1 MENTNKNVEEL
12 FNPNLSQ
19 VYKDK
24 FQKLIFKMDNA
35 YANYRVKILKE
46 EIETQKIS
54 EASDVEELK
63 YVASLR
69 ILLDLIQQGWVVDI
83 RNGALYLLFSSEKNN
98 NKDYIKYRLSFERNA
113 QFEEKSVVQF
123 IERMEKKRIFEGR
136 DVSVK
141 SLIGDPEALIYKINN
156 GEIIVKPYIQLVT
169 NDRDIYTGYKLS
181 DIWRYFR
188 YTWSIPYKT
197 MPGRNI
203 YYLVR
208 DEAQEN
214 HPVIG
219 IFALGNSVLNL
230 TVRDNDIGWT
240 VDAVDTNMARRQDVQ
255 KSNKQI
261 SQTEGKEVSTKIERF
276 LESEEEYIRRTEEYA
291 NKLLIQL
298 EENIKDALNDIYV
311 KDLGY
316 HRNTKHSDDKYIQQ
330 LRTQAEELRLKN
342 LNNTKNDNVT
352 DWVAEAESELF
363 KKKRLIE
370 LAKLLE
376 TRNIFQK
383 YHASSAREQ
392 IAAML
397 KKDDGRKAISAAL
410 VANRKNKIGA
420 NMMDI
425 IVCGAIPPYNELL
438 GGKLVS
444 ILACSPQVISDYTN
458 RYKKQVSEIA
468 SRMKGK
474 KVIRD
479 SRLAYMG
486 TTSLY
491 AIGSSQYNRIKV
503 PVADDFELVFKKV
516 GVTEGFGTVYF
527 SKNTTDL
534 LSRILEIMD
543 GGKKI
548 NHIFGEGTS
557 PRFRLISRGVAS
569 LGLKADSFLQHYSPR
584 IVYCMELAKNSK
596 EFLNGYTSDLQYA
609 FDLENPD
616 SIMQTTK
623 KMSDY
628 WYDRWLMSRISTVD
642 IETRLKAFKVDD
654 FMLSRRC
661 KHE

>member
-113 QFEEKSVVQF
+113 QFEEKSIVQF

-240 VDAVDTNMARRQDVQ
+240 VDVVDTNMARRQDVQ

>member
-1 MENTNKNVEEL
+1 MENMNQNVEEL
-12 FNPNLSQ
+12 FKPALSHI
-19 VYKDK
+19 YMDK
-24 FQKLIFKMDNA
+24 FQELILRMGNA
-35 YANYRVKILKE
+35 YANYRVRILKE
-46 EIETQKIS
+46 EIETLQIS
-54 EASDVEELK
+54 EESDVEEIK
-63 YVASLR
+63 YIASLR
-69 ILLDLIQQGWVVDI
+69 VLLDLVQQGWVMDI
-83 RNGALYLLFSSEKNN
+83 RDEALYLLFSAENSN

-123 IERMEKKRIFEGR
+123 VEKMEKKRIFNGKE
-136 DVSVK
+136 VSIK
-141 SLIGDPEALIYKINN
+141 SLIGNSTDLIRKIKN
-156 GEIIVKPYIQLVT
+156 GEIIVKPYIQQVT

-219 IFALGNSVLNL
+219 IFALGNSILNL

-240 VDAVDTNMARRQDVQ
+240 VDAVEANMARKQDIQ
-255 KSNKQI
+255 KSNNQI
-261 SQTEGKEVSTKIERF
+261 SQTEGKEASTRIERF
-276 LESEEEYIRRTEEYA
+276 LESEEEHIRRTEEYA
-291 NKLLIQL
+291 EKLLTRL
-298 EENIKDALNDIYV
+298 EANIKDALNDIYV

-316 HRNTKHSDDKYIQQ
+316 HRNTKHSSEEYIQQ
-330 LRTQAEELRLKN
+330 LRSKAEELRQKN

-370 LAKLLE
+370 LAKLLA
-376 TRNIFQK
+376 TRNIFDK
-383 YHASSAREQ
+383 YRTASAREQ
-392 IAAML
+392 INTML
-397 KKDDGRKAISAAL
+397 NKDDGRKAISAAL
-410 VANRKNKIGA
+410 IANRKNKIGA

-444 ILACSPQVISDYTN
+444 ILACSPQVINDYTV

-479 SRLAYMG
+479 SRLAYMC

-503 PVADDFELVFKKV
+503 PITKDFELNYKKV

-527 SKNTTDL
+527 SKHTTDL
-534 LSRILEIMD
+534 LSRILKIMD

-557 PRFRLISRGVAS
+557 PRFRLISRGVAA

-609 FDLENPD
+609 FDLEDTD

-628 WYDRWLMSRISTVD
+628 WYNRWLMSRIKTVD
-642 IETRLKAFKVDD
+642 IETRLNAFKVEE

>member
-19 VYKDK
+19 MYNDK
-24 FQKLIFKMDNA
+24 FQELIFRMDNA
-35 YANYRVKILKE
+35 YANYRVKVLKE
-46 EIETQKIS
+46 EIETQKVS
-54 EASDVEELK
+54 AESDVEELK

-69 ILLDLIQQGWVVDI
+69 VLLDLIQQGWVMDI
-83 RNGALYLLFSSEKNN
+83 RAGALYLLFSSENSN

-113 QFEEKSVVQF
+113 QFEEKSIVQF
-123 IERMEKKRIFEGR
+123 IERMEKKRNFEGR
-136 DVSVK
+136 EISIK
-141 SLIGDPEALIYKINN
+141 SLIGDSTALINKINN
-156 GEIIVKPYIQLVT
+156 GEIIVSPYIQQVT
-169 NDRDIYTGYKLS
+169 NDKDIYTGYKLS

-240 VDAVDTNMARRQDVQ
+240 VDAVENSMARKQNVQ

-261 SQTEGKEVSTKIERF
+261 SQTEGKEVSAKIERF

-298 EENIKDALNDIYV
+298 EANIKDALNDIYV

-316 HRNTKHSDDKYIQQ
+316 HRNTKHSDEEYIQN
-330 LRTQAEELRLKN
+330 LRAQAEELRLKN

-352 DWVAEAESELF
+352 DWGAEAESELF

-376 TRNIFQK
+376 TRNVFQK

-392 IAAML
+392 IDKML
-397 KKDDGRKAISAAL
+397 KRDDGRKAISAAL
-410 VANRKNKIGA
+410 IANRKNKIGA

-503 PVADDFELVFKKV
+503 PIAEDFELVYKKV

-527 SKNTTDL
+527 SKYTTDL
-534 LSRILEIMD
+534 LSRILEILD

-596 EFLNGYTSDLQYA
+596 DFLNGYTSELQYA
-609 FDLENPD
+609 FDLNSPE
-616 SIMQTTK
+616 SIAQVTR
-623 KMSDY
+623 KMSDF
-628 WYDRWLMSRISTVD
+628 WYERWLQSRINTVD
-642 IETRLKAFKVDD
+642 IEARLNAFKVEE

>member
-12 FNPNLSQ
+12 FNPTLSQ

-24 FQKLIFKMDNA
+24 FQELIFRMDNA
-35 YANYRVKILKE
+35 YANYRVRILKE

-54 EASDVEELK
+54 EESDVEELK

-69 ILLDLIQQGWVVDI
+69 VLLDLIQQGWVVDI
-83 RNGALYLLFSSEKNN
+83 RDGALYLLFSSENSN

-113 QFEEKSVVQF
+113 QFEEKSIVQF
-123 IERMEKKRIFEGR
+123 VERMEKNKMFEGR
-136 DVSVK
+136 EVSVK
-141 SLIGDPEALIYKINN
+141 SLIGDPATLICKINN
-156 GEIIVKPYIQLVT
+156 RDIIVRPYIQQVT
-169 NDRDIYTGYKLS
+169 NERDTYTGYKLS

-240 VDAVDTNMARRQDVQ
+240 VDAVENNMARKQDVQ
-255 KSNKQI
+255 KLKKQI
-261 SQTEGKEVSTKIERF
+261 SQTEGKEVSAKIERF

-298 EENIKDALNDIYV
+298 EANIKDALNDIYV

-316 HRNTKHSDDKYIQQ
+316 HRNTKHSDEEYIQR
-330 LRTQAEELRLKN
+330 LRSQAEELRLKN

-383 YHASSAREQ
+383 YHSSSAREQ
-392 IAAML
+392 IATML

-410 VANRKNKIGA
+410 IANRKNKIGA

-444 ILACSPQVISDYTN
+444 MLACSPQVISDYTN

-503 PVADDFELVFKKV
+503 PIAEDFELIYKKV

-527 SKNTTDL
+527 SKYTTDL
-534 LSRILEIMD
+534 LSRILEILD

-596 EFLNGYTSDLQYA
+596 DFLNGYTSELQYA
-609 FDLENPD
+609 FDLD
-616 SIMQTTK
+616 SPESIAQATR
-623 KMSDY
+623 KMSDF
-628 WYDRWLMSRISTVD
+628 WYERWLQSRINTVD
-642 IETRLKAFKVDD
+642 IEVRLNNFKVEE

>member
-1 MENTNKNVEEL
+1 MENTNQNVEEL
-12 FNPNLSQ
+12 FKPALSHI
-19 VYKDK
+19 YMDK
-24 FQKLIFKMDNA
+24 FQELILRMGNA
-35 YANYRVKILKE
+35 YANYRVRILKE
-46 EIETQKIS
+46 EIETLQIS
-54 EASDVEELK
+54 EESDVEEIK

-69 ILLDLIQQGWVVDI
+69 VLLDLVQQGWVMDI
-83 RNGALYLLFSSEKNN
+83 RDEALYLLLSAENSN

-123 IERMEKKRIFEGR
+123 VEKMEKKRMFNGKE
-136 DVSVK
+136 VSIK
-141 SLIGDPEALIYKINN
+141 SLIGNSTDLIRKIKN
-156 GEIIVKPYIQLVT
+156 GEIIVKPYIQQVT

-219 IFALGNSVLNL
+219 IFALGNSILNL

-240 VDAVDTNMARRQDVQ
+240 VDAVEANMARKQDIQ
-255 KSNKQI
+255 KSNNQI
-261 SQTEGKEVSTKIERF
+261 SQTEGKEASTRIERF
-276 LESEEEYIRRTEEYA
+276 LESEEEHIRRTEEYA
-291 NKLLIQL
+291 EKLLTRL
-298 EENIKDALNDIYV
+298 EANIKDALNDIYV

-316 HRNTKHSDDKYIQQ
+316 HRNTKHSSEEYIQQ
-330 LRTQAEELRLKN
+330 LRSKAEELRQKN

-376 TRNIFQK
+376 TRNIFDK
-383 YHASSAREQ
+383 YRTASAREQ
-392 IAAML
+392 INTML
-397 KKDDGRKAISAAL
+397 NKDDGRKAISAAL
-410 VANRKNKIGA
+410 IANRKNKIGA

-444 ILACSPQVISDYTN
+444 ILACSPQVINDYTV

-479 SRLAYMG
+479 SRLAYMC

-503 PVADDFELVFKKV
+503 PITEDFELNYKKV

-527 SKNTTDL
+527 SKHTTDL
-534 LSRILEIMD
+534 LSRILKIMD

-557 PRFRLISRGVAS
+557 PRFRLISRGVAA

-596 EFLNGYTSDLQYA
+596 EFLNSYTSDLQYA
-609 FDLENPD
+609 FDLEDTD

-628 WYDRWLMSRISTVD
+628 WYNRWLMSRIKTVD
-642 IETRLKAFKVDD
+642 IETRLNAFKVEE

>member
-12 FNPNLSQ
+12 FKPSLSQ
-19 VYKDK
+19 EYKDK
-24 FQKLIFKMDNA
+24 FQELIYRMDNA
-35 YANYRVKILKE
+35 YANYRVKILKD
-46 EIETQKIS
+46 EIETQKVTK
-54 EASDVEELK
+54 ESDVEELK

-69 ILLDLIQQGWVVDI
+69 VLLDLIQQGWVIDI
-83 RNGALYLLFSSEKNN
+83 RDGALYLLFSSENSN

-113 QFEEKSVVQF
+113 QFEEKSIVQF
-123 IERMEKKRIFEGR
+123 IERMEKKRNFEGR
-136 DVSVK
+136 EISIK
-141 SLIGDPEALIYKINN
+141 SLIGDSTALINKINN
-156 GEIIVKPYIQLVT
+156 GEIIVNPYIQQVT

-208 DEAQEN
+208 DEAQEI

-240 VDAVDTNMARRQDVQ
+240 IDAVENNMERKKDVQ
-255 KSNKQI
+255 KSNMQI

-276 LESEEEYIRRTEEYA
+276 LESEEEYISRTEEYA
-291 NKLLIQL
+291 NNLFIQL
-298 EENIKDALNDIYV
+298 ETNIKDALNDIYV
-311 KDLGY
+311 KNLGY
-316 HRNTKHSDDKYIQQ
+316 HRNTKHSDEEYIQR
-330 LRTQAEELRLKN
+330 LRAQAEELRHKN
-342 LNNTKNDNVT
+342 LNNTKNNNVT
-352 DWVAEAESELF
+352 DWVDEAESELF

-370 LAKLLE
+370 LAKMLE

-392 IAAML
+392 ISTML
-397 KKDDGRKAISAAL
+397 KKNDGRKAISAAL
-410 VANRKNKIGA
+410 IANRKNKIGA

-425 IVCGAIPPYNELL
+425 IVCGSIPPYNELL

-503 PVADDFELVFKKV
+503 PISEDFELIYKKV

-527 SKNTTDL
+527 SKFTTDL
-534 LSRILEIMD
+534 LSRILEILD

-569 LGLKADSFLQHYSPR
+569 LGLKANSFLRHYSPR

-596 EFLNGYTSDLQYA
+596 DFLNGYTSELQYA
-609 FDLENPD
+609 FDLD
-616 SIMQTTK
+616 SPESIAQATRE
-623 KMSDY
+623 MSDF
-628 WYDRWLMSRISTVD
+628 WYERWLQSRINTVD
-642 IETRLKAFKVDD
+642 IEARLNNFKVEE
-654 FMLSRRC
+654 FMLGRRC

>member
-1 MENTNKNVEEL
+1 MENTNQNVEEL
-12 FNPNLSQ
+12 FKPALSHI
-19 VYKDK
+19 YMDK
-24 FQKLIFKMDNA
+24 FQELILRMGNA
-35 YANYRVKILKE
+35 YANYRVRILRE
-46 EIETQKIS
+46 EIETQQIS
-54 EASDVEELK
+54 EESDVDELK
-63 YVASLR
+63 YVASLSV
-69 ILLDLIQQGWVVDI
+69 LLDLVQQGWVMDI
-83 RNGALYLLFSSEKNN
+83 RDEALYLLFSAENSN

-123 IERMEKKRIFEGR
+123 VEKMEKKRIFNGKT
-136 DVSVK
+136 VSIK
-141 SLIGDPEALIYKINN
+141 SLIGNSTDLIRKIKN
-156 GEIIVKPYIQLVT
+156 GEIIVKPYIQQVT

-219 IFALGNSVLNL
+219 IFALGNSILNL

-240 VDAVDTNMARRQDVQ
+240 VDAVEANMARKQDIQ
-255 KSNKQI
+255 KSNNQI
-261 SQTEGKEVSTKIERF
+261 SQTEGKEASTRIERF
-276 LESEEEYIRRTEEYA
+276 LESEEEHIRRTEEYA
-291 NKLLIQL
+291 EKLLTRL
-298 EENIKDALNDIYV
+298 EANIKDALNDIYV

-316 HRNTKHSDDKYIQQ
+316 HRNTKHASEEYIQQ
-330 LRTQAEELRLKN
+330 LRSNAQELRKKN

-376 TRNIFQK
+376 TRNIFDK
-383 YHASSAREQ
+383 YRTASAREQ
-392 IAAML
+392 INTML
-397 KKDDGRKAISAAL
+397 NKDDGRKAISAAL
-410 VANRKNKIGA
+410 IANRKNKIGA
-420 NMMDI
+420 NMMDN

-444 ILACSPQVISDYTN
+444 ILACSPQVINDYTV

-479 SRLAYMG
+479 SRLAYMC

-503 PVADDFELVFKKV
+503 PITKDFELNYKKV
-516 GVTEGFGTVYF
+516 GVTEGFGTIYF
-527 SKNTTDL
+527 SKHTTDL
-534 LSRILEIMD
+534 LSRILKIMD

-557 PRFRLISRGVAS
+557 PRFRLISRGVAA

-584 IVYCMELAKNSK
+584 IVYCIELAKNSK
-596 EFLNGYTSDLQYA
+596 EFLNGYTSDLHYA
-609 FDLENPD
+609 FDVGDTD

-628 WYDRWLMSRISTVD
+628 WYNRWLMSRIKTVD
-642 IETRLKAFKVDD
+642 IETRLNAFKVEE

-661 KHE
+661 KHG

>member
-1 MENTNKNVEEL
+1 MENANKNVEEL
-12 FNPNLSQ
+12 FNPSLSQ

-24 FQKLIFKMDNA
+24 FQELIFRMDNA
-35 YANYRVKILKE
+35 YANYRVRILKE
-46 EIETQKIS
+46 EIETQKLS
-54 EASDVEELK
+54 EESDIEELK
-63 YVASLR
+63 YIASLR
-69 ILLDLIQQGWVVDI
+69 VLLDLIQQGWVMDI
-83 RNGALYLLFSSEKNN
+83 RDGALYLLFSSENSN
-98 NKDYIKYRLSFERNA
+98 NKNYIKYRLSFERNA
-113 QFEEKSVVQF
+113 QFEEKSIVQF
-123 IERMEKKRIFEGR
+123 IEKMEKKRIFEGR
-136 DVSVK
+136 EVSVK
-141 SLIGDPEALIYKINN
+141 SLIGDPAALIYKINN
-156 GEIIVKPYIQLVT
+156 GEIIVRPYIQQVT
-169 NDRDIYTGYKLS
+169 NDKDIYTGYKLS

-208 DEAQEN
+208 DKAQEN

-240 VDAVDTNMARRQDVQ
+240 VDAVDTNMARKQDIQ

-261 SQTEGKEVSTKIERF
+261 SQTEGKVERF
-276 LESEEEYIRRTEEYA
+276 LESEEQYIRRTEEYA

-298 EENIKDALNDIYV
+298 ETNIKDALNDIYV

-316 HRNTKHSDDKYIQQ
+316 HRNTKHPNEEYIQR
-330 LRTQAEELRLKN
+330 LREQAEELRIKN

-383 YHASSAREQ
+383 YHASTAREQ
-392 IAAML
+392 IVTML
-397 KKDDGRKAISAAL
+397 KKDDGRKAIGAAL
-410 VANRKNKIGA
+410 IANRKNKIGA

-503 PVADDFELVFKKV
+503 PMAEDFELIYKKV

-527 SKNTTDL
+527 SKHTTDL

-557 PRFRLISRGVAS
+557 PRFRLISRGVVA

-584 IVYCMELAKNSK
+584 IVYSMELAKNSK
-596 EFLNGYTSDLQYA
+596 DFLNGYTSDLQYA
-609 FDLENPD
+609 FDLENPE
-616 SIMQTTK
+616 SIIQATK
-623 KMSDY
+623 EMSDF
-628 WYDRWLMSRISTVD
+628 WYNRWLLSRIKTVD
-642 IETRLKAFKVDD
+642 IETRLNAFKVEE

>member
-1 MENTNKNVEEL
+1 MENANKNVEEL
-12 FNPNLSQ
+12 FNPSLSQ

-24 FQKLIFKMDNA
+24 FQELIFRMDNA
-35 YANYRVKILKE
+35 YANYRVRILKE
-46 EIETQKIS
+46 EIETQKLS
-54 EASDVEELK
+54 EESDIEELK
-63 YVASLR
+63 YIASLR
-69 ILLDLIQQGWVVDI
+69 VLLDLIQQGWVMDI
-83 RNGALYLLFSSEKNN
+83 RDGALYLLFSSENSN
-98 NKDYIKYRLSFERNA
+98 NKNYIKYRLSFERNA
-113 QFEEKSVVQF
+113 QFEEKSIVQF
-123 IERMEKKRIFEGR
+123 IEKMEKKRIFEGR
-136 DVSVK
+136 EVSVK
-141 SLIGDPEALIYKINN
+141 SLIGDPAALIYKINN
-156 GEIIVKPYIQLVT
+156 GEIIVRPYIQQVT
-169 NDRDIYTGYKLS
+169 NDKDIYTGYKLS

-208 DEAQEN
+208 DKAQEN

-240 VDAVDTNMARRQDVQ
+240 VDAVDTNMARKQDIQ

-261 SQTEGKEVSTKIERF
+261 SQTEGKEVSAKVERF
-276 LESEEEYIRRTEEYA
+276 LESEEQYIRRTEEYA

-298 EENIKDALNDIYV
+298 ETNIKDALNDIYV

-316 HRNTKHSDDKYIQQ
+316 HRNTKHPNEEYIQR
-330 LRTQAEELRLKN
+330 LREQAEELRIKN

-383 YHASSAREQ
+383 YHASTAREQ
-392 IAAML
+392 IVTML
-397 KKDDGRKAISAAL
+397 KKDDGRKAIGAAL
-410 VANRKNKIGA
+410 IANRKNKIGA

-503 PVADDFELVFKKV
+503 PMAEDFELIYKKV

-527 SKNTTDL
+527 SKHTTDL

-557 PRFRLISRGVAS
+557 PRFRLISRGVVA

-584 IVYCMELAKNSK
+584 IVYSMELAKNSK
-596 EFLNGYTSDLQYA
+596 DFLNGYTSDLQYA
-609 FDLENPD
+609 FDLENPE
-616 SIMQTTK
+616 SIIQATK
-623 KMSDY
+623 EMSDF
-628 WYDRWLMSRISTVD
+628 WYNRWLLSRIKTVD
-642 IETRLKAFKVDD
+642 IETRLNAFKVEE

>member
-1 MENTNKNVEEL
+1 MENTSKNVEEL
-12 FNPNLSQ
+12 FNPTLSQ

-24 FQKLIFKMDNA
+24 FQKLIFRMDNA
-35 YANYRVKILKE
+35 YANYRIKILKE

-54 EASDVEELK
+54 EESDVEELK

-69 ILLDLIQQGWVVDI
+69 VLLDLIQQGWVVDI
-83 RNGALYLLFSSEKNN
+83 RNGALYLLFSSENSN

-113 QFEEKSVVQF
+113 QFEEKSIVQF
-123 IERMEKKRIFEGR
+123 VERMEKRRIFEGR
-136 DVSVK
+136 EVSIK
-141 SLIGDPEALIYKINN
+141 SLIGDPADLIHKINN
-156 GEIIVKPYIQLVT
+156 GEIIVNPYIQQVT

-240 VDAVDTNMARRQDVQ
+240 VDAVDTNMERKQNIQ

-276 LESEEEYIRRTEEYA
+276 LESEEEYVRRTEEYA
-291 NKLLIQL
+291 NKLLLQL
-298 EENIKDALNDIYV
+298 EANIKDALNDIYV

-316 HRNTKHSDDKYIQQ
+316 HRNTKHSDEEYIQQ
-330 LRTQAEELRLKN
+330 LRAQAEELRLKN

-383 YHASSAREQ
+383 YHATSAREQ
-392 IAAML
+392 INAML
-397 KKDDGRKAISAAL
+397 KKDDGRKAIGAAL

-458 RYKKQVSEIA
+458 RYKRQVSEIA

-503 PVADDFELVFKKV
+503 PIAEDFELIYKKV

-527 SKNTTDL
+527 SKHTTDL

-609 FDLENPD
+609 FDLESPE
-616 SIMQTTK
+616 SITRVTRE
-623 KMSDY
+623 MSGF
-628 WYDRWLMSRISTVD
+628 WYNRWLLSRINTVD
-642 IETRLKAFKVDD
+642 IETRLNAFNVEE

>member
-1 MENTNKNVEEL
+1 MEITNNNVEEL
-12 FNPNLSQ
+12 FNPTLSQ
-19 VYKDK
+19 VYKNK
-24 FQKLIFKMDNA
+24 FQELIVRMDNA
-35 YANYRVKILKE
+35 YANYRVRILKD
-46 EIETQKIS
+46 EIETQKVS
-54 EASDVEELK
+54 EESDIEKLK

-69 ILLDLIQQGWVVDI
+69 VLLDLIQQGWVVDI
-83 RNGALYLLFSSEKNN
+83 RNGALYLLFSSKNSN
-98 NKDYIKYRLSFERNA
+98 NKDYIKYRLSFEKNA
-113 QFEEKSVVQF
+113 QFEEKSIVQF
-123 IERMEKKRIFEGR
+123 VERMEKNRTFNGR
-136 DVSVK
+136 EISIK
-141 SLIGDPEALIYKINN
+141 SLIGDPTALINKINN
-156 GEIIVKPYIQLVT
+156 NEVIVNPYIQQVT
-169 NDRDIYTGYKLS
+169 HDRDVYTGYKLS

-208 DEAQEN
+208 DGAQEN
-214 HPVIG
+214 HPIIG
-219 IFALGNSVLNL
+219 IFALGNSILNL

-240 VDAVDTNMARRQDVQ
+240 IDAVDTNMARKQEIQ

-261 SQTEGKEVSTKIERF
+261 SQTEGKEVSAKIERF
-276 LESEEEYIRRTEEYA
+276 LESEEEYIKRTEEYA
-291 NKLLIQL
+291 SKLLNQL
-298 EENIKDALNDIYV
+298 ETNIKEALNDIYV

-316 HRNTKHSDDKYIQQ
+316 HRNTRHSAEVYIQK
-330 LRTQAEELRLKN
+330 LREQAEELRQKN
-342 LNNTKNDNVT
+342 MNNTKSDNVT
-352 DWVAEAESELF
+352 DWVAEAESDLF

-370 LAKLLE
+370 LAKILE

-383 YHASSAREQ
+383 YHTSSAREQ
-392 IAAML
+392 MLAML

-410 VANRKNKIGA
+410 LANRKNKIGA

-444 ILACSPQVISDYTN
+444 ILACSPQVISDYTS

-474 KVIRD
+474 RVIRD

-491 AIGSSQYNRIKV
+491 AVGSSQYNRIKV
-503 PVADDFELVFKKV
+503 PITEDFELNYKKV

-527 SKNTTDL
+527 SKSTTDL
-534 LSRILEIMD
+534 LSRILEITD

-609 FDLENPD
+609 FDLESTE
-616 SIMQTTK
+616 SITRVTRE
-623 KMSDY
+623 MSDF
-628 WYDRWLMSRISTVD
+628 WYNRWLMSRIKNVD
-642 IETRLKAFKVDD
+642 IEARLNAFKVEE

>member
-1 MENTNKNVEEL
+1 MENANKNVEEL

-24 FQKLIFKMDNA
+24 FQELIFRMDNA
-35 YANYRVKILKE
+35 YANYRVRILRE
-46 EIETQKIS
+46 EIETQKLS
-54 EASDVEELK
+54 EESDVEELK
-63 YVASLR
+63 YIASLR
-69 ILLDLIQQGWVVDI
+69 VLLDLIQQGWVVDI
-83 RNGALYLLFSSEKNN
+83 RSGALYLLFSSENSS

-113 QFEEKSVVQF
+113 QFEEKSIVQF
-123 IERMEKKRIFEGR
+123 IEKMEKKRLFEGR
-136 DVSVK
+136 EVSVK
-141 SLIGDPEALIYKINN
+141 SLIGDSTTLINKINN
-156 GEIIVKPYIQLVT
+156 GEIIVRPYIQKVA

-240 VDAVDTNMARRQDVQ
+240 VDAVDTNMARKQDIQ

-261 SQTEGKEVSTKIERF
+261 SQTEGKEVSAKVERF

-298 EENIKDALNDIYV
+298 EANIKAALNDIYV

-316 HRNTKHSDDKYIQQ
+316 HRNTKHSDEEYIQQ
-330 LRTQAEELRLKN
+330 LRAQAEELRIKN

-383 YHASSAREQ
+383 YHASTAREQ
-392 IAAML
+392 IVTML
-397 KKDDGRKAISAAL
+397 KKDDGRKAIGAAL
-410 VANRKNKIGA
+410 IANRKNKIGA

-503 PVADDFELVFKKV
+503 PIAEDFELIYKKV

-527 SKNTTDL
+527 SKHTTDL
-534 LSRILEIMD
+534 LSRILEMMD

-557 PRFRLISRGVAS
+557 PRFRLISRGVAA

-584 IVYCMELAKNSK
+584 IVYSMELAKNSK
-596 EFLNGYTSDLQYA
+596 DFLNGYTSDLQYA
-609 FDLENPD
+609 FDLENPE
-616 SIMQTTK
+616 SIIQTTK
-623 KMSDY
+623 EMSDF
-628 WYDRWLMSRISTVD
+628 WYNRWLLSRINTVD
-642 IETRLKAFKVDD
+642 IETRLNAFKVEE

>member
-12 FNPNLSQ
+12 FNPTLSQ

-24 FQKLIFKMDNA
+24 FQELIFRMDNA
-35 YANYRVKILKE
+35 YANYRVRILKE
-46 EIETQKIS
+46 EIEAQKIS
-54 EASDVEELK
+54 KESDVEELK

-69 ILLDLIQQGWVVDI
+69 VLLDLIQQGWVVDI
-83 RNGALYLLFSSEKNN
+83 RNGALYLLFSSENSN

-113 QFEEKSVVQF
+113 QFEEKSIVQF
-123 IERMEKKRIFEGR
+123 VERMEKSKIFEGR
-136 DVSVK
+136 EVSVK
-141 SLIGDPEALIYKINN
+141 SLIGDPATLISKINN
-156 GEIIVKPYIQLVT
+156 GDTIVRPYIQQVT
-169 NDRDIYTGYKLS
+169 NERDAYTGYKLS

-208 DEAQEN
+208 DEAQES

-240 VDAVDTNMARRQDVQ
+240 VDAVENNMARRQDVQ

-261 SQTEGKEVSTKIERF
+261 SQTEGKEVSAKIERF

-298 EENIKDALNDIYV
+298 EANIKNALNDIYV
-311 KDLGY
+311 KDLAY
-316 HRNTKHSDDKYIQQ
+316 HRNTKHSDEEYIQS
-330 LRTQAEELRLKN
+330 LRAQAEELRLKN

-376 TRNIFQK
+376 TRNIFHK

-392 IAAML
+392 IATML

-410 VANRKNKIGA
+410 IANRKNKIGA

-479 SRLAYMG
+479 SRLVYMG

-503 PVADDFELVFKKV
+503 PIAEDFELIYKKV

-527 SKNTTDL
+527 SKYTTDL
-534 LSRILEIMD
+534 LSRILEILD

-596 EFLNGYTSDLQYA
+596 DFLNGYTSELQYA
-609 FDLENPD
+609 FDLD
-616 SIMQTTK
+616 SPESIAQATR
-623 KMSDY
+623 KMSDF
-628 WYDRWLMSRISTVD
+628 WYERWLQSRINTVD
-642 IETRLKAFKVDD
+642 IEARLNNFKVEE